1 MLPEP
6 VKHADGG
13 NSVEAGISDVLNRMQ
28 TGRLKIFSNNAELL
42 EELRMY
48 HRKNGLIHK
57 VDEDLAD
64 AMRYL
69 VMGIRYAC
77 NEPRSIGGQVHHINF
92 GVRRG
97 GY

>member
-1 MLPEP
+1 
-6 VKHADGG
+6 VDGG

-28 TGRLKIFSNNAELL
+28 TGRLKIFSNQLQII

-48 HRKNGLIHK
+48 HRKNGIVHK

-64 AMRYL
+64 ALRYG
-69 VMGIRYAC
+69 VMGIRYAST
-77 NEPRSIGGQVHHINF
+77 EPGGALGKVVSVNF
-92 GVRRG
+92 GVRKG